1 MNPEAL
7 YAALPDL
14 SARIIQSAVVNTL
27 NANWDSFC
35 RHNQIKSLKLDD
47 DPREVLAKEELII
60 QQGFVQ
66 LTTGQTD
73 LWFDIGQRYR
83 SIKYG
88 ALGLA
93 MMTAGTLG
101 DALQIACKYQALT
114 FSLIHYRFQTIENG
128 AAVLVADHEGIA
140 PDLYEFTQHRDLGA
154 VNTLIRDLMGNEQV
168 LERVMIAVDAPR
180 NWSELRRSFNCPVEF
195 NADRTRWVF
204 LPNAVGKALPL
215 GDVELQ
221 TLYLTRCD
229 QTIGKARSDAPLSHR
244 LSMLLG
250 SCPDAGALQ
259 AGDAARRLALSE
271 RTLHRRL
278 ADEGTRFSAIVD
290 KARYDRAC
298 QLLSDPRMTV
308 ESIAFTIGFAE
319 PSSFSRAFKRWSGM
333 GALEYRRN
341 LLGLG
346 SRTN

>member
-1 MNPEAL
+1 MNPQAL

-14 SARIIQSAVVNTL
+14 SARIMQSVVVKTL

-35 RHNQIKSLKLDD
+35 QYNQLKSLKLED
-47 DPREVLAKEELII
+47 DPREVLAKEELVI

-66 LTTGQTD
+66 LTAGQTD
-73 LWFDIGQRYR
+73 LWFDMGQRYR

-101 DALQIACKYQALT
+101 QALQIACKYQALT
-114 FSLIHYRFQTIENG
+114 FSLMHYRFVAQENG
-128 AAVLVADHEGIA
+128 AAALIADHEGIA
-140 PDLYEFTQHRDLGA
+140 PDLYDFTQQRDLGA
-154 VNTLIRDLMGNEQV
+154 VHTLIRDLMGNEQV
-168 LERVMIAVDAPR
+168 LERVTVAAPPPR
-180 NWSELRRSFNCPVEF
+180 NWSELRRSFHCPVEF
-195 NADRTRWVF
+195 NADRTRWIF
-204 LPNAVGKALPL
+204 LPNAVSKSLPL
-215 GDVELQ
+215 GDLELQ

-229 QTIGKARSDAPLSHR
+229 QTLGKARSDAPISHR
-244 LSMLLG
+244 LSILL
-250 SCPDAGALQ
+250 SACSDAAMLQ

-298 QLLSDPRMTV
+298 QLLADPKMSV
-308 ESIAFTIGFAE
+308 EGIAFAIGFAE

-333 GALEYRRN
+333 GALEYRRTIA
-341 LLGLG
+341 GQMPK
-346 SRTN
+346 TN